1 MADMP
6 GMLKTLLG
14 INPAELQ
21 TTIEGFLGA
30 IKNGIEGNARQIAE
44 LSDRTEKLE
53 TAVQDTL
60 HELET
65 AVYAMI
71 ALMREELDPAS
82 AGRKSDALQ

>member
-30 IKNGIEGNARQIAE
+30 IKNGIEGNAAGIADLAE
-44 LSDRTEKLE
+44 RMNALE
-53 TAVQDTL
+53 IAVHSLAATIQQEHDPVARL
-60 HELET
+60 GH
-65 AVYAMI
+65 
-71 ALMREELDPAS
+71 LMDIV
-82 AGRKSDALQ
+82 